1 MSGGCDHER
10 SDEERALDRLRVEVR
25 RLTAEVDRLRQENVN
40 DRGMHEAQL
49 ANATH
54 ERDEAREWVRR
65 LTQERRVLT
74 CAFCGAEYP
83 PGTPESNHAALTAHV
98 RVCPKHPMREVERER
113 DAALNRVGM
122 SEEEAQRVARA
133 CFAFNVGANQ
143 QDDPPTYGLTDT
155 LIAAF
160 RAISAGVRPPTEGG
174 DWIEPLCEWWPGLA
188 RRALVAT
195 PLRRGLMLRKA
206 TRGSVEIGVVLG
218 PSKFTADAVD
228 VLIGW
233 VTDPGVAGIAT
244 VSFSQIERGLW
255 RVASEQDAATARSN
269 LAVPE
274 RDRTGRILTAVDAVV
289 LTEPL
294 GEPLSLPIAQPW
306 TEEAQRI
313 VDTAP
318 EDGT

>member
-1 MSGGCDHER
+1 
-10 SDEERALDRLRVEVR
+10 
-25 RLTAEVDRLRQENVN
+25 
-40 DRGMHEAQL
+40 
-49 ANATH
+49 
-54 ERDEAREWVRR
+54 
-65 LTQERRVLT
+65 
-74 CAFCGAEYP
+74 
-83 PGTPESNHAALTAHV
+83 
-98 RVCPKHPMREVERER
+98 
-113 DAALNRVGM
+113 
-122 SEEEAQRVARA
+122 
-133 CFAFNVGANQ
+133 
-143 QDDPPTYGLTDT
+143 
-155 LIAAF
+155 
-160 RAISAGVRPPTEGG
+160 
-174 DWIEPLCEWWPGLA
+174 
-188 RRALVAT
+188 
-195 PLRRGLMLRKA
+195 MLRKA